1 MLFLMAVCRELGM
14 SLAQGMTMSAYELKC
29 WAAFF
34 RMEEAKMKERTRH
47 GGRSIK
53 S

>member
-1 MLFLMAVCRELGM
+1 MGVCRELGKT
-14 SLAQGMTMSAYELKC
+14 LAEGMEMSAYELKC

-34 RMEEAKMKERTRH
+34 RMEEAKMKERTRN
-47 GGRSIK
+47 GGRSLK